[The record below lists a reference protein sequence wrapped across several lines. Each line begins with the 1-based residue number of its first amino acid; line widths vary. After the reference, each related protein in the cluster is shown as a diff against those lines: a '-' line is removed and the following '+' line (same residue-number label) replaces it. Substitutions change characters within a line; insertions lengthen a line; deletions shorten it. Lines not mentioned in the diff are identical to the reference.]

1 MLAKVEP
8 VLNNVNDILEAYA
21 GLEGRDLIRT
31 MARDY
36 KGRIALLSSFGAE
49 SSVLLHMI
57 SEIDPS
63 LPVIFLDTEKLFP
76 ETIAYR
82 DQLIEE
88 LGLTDVRIVKPDPF
102 DITQQD
108 PNGELHATSPDQC
121 CNIRKSLPMEKAFA
135 GFEVMLSGRKRFHGA
150 GRADLQFVSIDGDRL
165 KVEPLAG
172 FTALDLRTY
181 MVNHQLPSHP
191 LRLQGYRSIGC
202 MPVQCT
208 SPGGTDDNPREGRW
222 MGSDKTECGIHFT
235 ANGKII
241 RTDNR
246 SANI

>member
-1 MLAKVEP
+1 MLARAEP
-8 VLNNVNDILEAYA
+8 VLNNENDILEAYA

-63 LPVIFLDTEKLFP
+63 LPVIFLDTQKLFP
-76 ETIAYR
+76 ETLAYR

-102 DITQQD
+102 DVEQQD
-108 PNGELHATSPDQC
+108 PGGDLHATSPDQC
-121 CNIRKSLPMEKAFA
+121 CNIRKSIPMEKAFA
-135 GFEVMLSGRKRFHGA
+135 GFEVMISGRKRFHGG
-150 GRADLQFVSIDGDRL
+150 GRADLKFLSIDGDRL

-172 FTALDLRTY
+172 FSALDLQTY
-181 MVNHQLPSHP
+181 MVNHHLPSHP
-191 LRLQGYRSIGC
+191 LKLQGYRSIGC
-202 MPVQCT
+202 TPVQCT

-241 RTDNR
+241 RSEQRTH
-246 SANI
+246 

>member
-82 DQLIEE
+82 DLLVEE
-88 LGLTDVRIVKPDPF
+88 LGLNDVRVVKPDPF

-108 PNGELHATSPDQC
+108 SNGDLHATSPDQC
-121 CNIRKSLPMEKAFA
+121 CHIRKSLPMEKAFA

-150 GRADLQFVSIDGDRL
+150 GRTDLQFVSIDGDRL

-202 MPVQCT
+202 VPVQCT

-222 MGSDKTECGIHFT
+222 MGNDKTECGIHFT

-241 RTDNR
+241 RTEMR
-246 SANI
+246 SGA